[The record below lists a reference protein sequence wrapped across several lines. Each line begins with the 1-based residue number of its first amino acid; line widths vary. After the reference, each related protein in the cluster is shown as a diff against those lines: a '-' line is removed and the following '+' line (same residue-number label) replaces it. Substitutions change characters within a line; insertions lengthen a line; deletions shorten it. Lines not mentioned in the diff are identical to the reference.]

1 MQIITVRLKNFDC
14 MRKSEVSTIYIRG
27 TEGLQIVLEEKK
39 VESFIVVF
47 YLSV

>member
-1 MQIITVRLKNFDC
+1 MRLKNFDC
-14 MRKSEVSTIYIRG
+14 MRKSEVITIYIRG
-27 TEGLQIVLEEKK
+27 TESLQIVLEEKK